1 MNVQRAL
8 GRGVV
13 LLAAAALMSP
23 AVASAADP
31 PKLAGLTRVSR
42 DGIVDGRGLHQSEM
56 QPSLA
61 SDGGKV
67 LVGAFEV
74 GRIFNGGSS
83 AIGWATSPSGGTGW
97 KNGLIP
103 LTVASGQGTTGAGR
117 IWRAADPSAA
127 YSKRDGRWL
136 VAATGL
142 DGTGGSRGLFVNSSG
157 NGSNWSGPV
166 VAHAAGTGDAPQ
178 NGALACDNSPQSKGY
193 GSCYLA
199 YTNTA
204 STPANLVQV
213 VSSSDG
219 GDTWSARASSS
230 DAATGTGTVTLVQPP
245 PPGAAPGTVCG
256 RVVVADAGGGG
267 VSWFASNDCGA
278 TWSASTLIVPNAT
291 ATHTVAQALRT
302 SLVVS
307 GATDEAGAAYLSW
320 QTRSFRITQ
329 TTLAA
334 PAAAGDTN
342 IKVASVTGLV
352 AGNTLTID
360 PTGTNPQTVTIT
372 VVGTAGATGTGVT
385 ITPALAAAH
394 DTGAFVTANGVSS
407 TSTAA
412 PNDIALSSMPAPTDA
427 SPAPGFGAPA
437 RVPIE
442 DDTGALTNTVD
453 HFMPAIAADP
463 SASGRLGLFYA
474 FYPLAACQ
482 FVNNPSVQCSP
493 RVGFVSSMD
502 AGDTWTAPQTLSP
515 GPPSLAVF
523 PRTTA
528 TGTGNGGPDM
538 GSVLGATV
546 LPSAGAV
553 GLFPVGLAVR
563 GFDESMYVPD
573 RPLELGAD
581 APADAPAANGP
592 DFPPGPFGQTGPGLP
607 GLTDAFDDPFA
618 DGLGYHSSAEEPSIA
633 SAANPARAQGPLA
646 SSSTII
652 ATQQVGRI
660 YDGGSSDIGYEIS
673 VDGGKSWTQG
683 NLPLTVQGGQADTC
697 GGPLNRGSDTVTV
710 YDKKHDVWLVS
721 TLGLSGAADVPAV
734 YVNRGKVD
742 FQKKNV
748 DWGPPICTHITQAS
762 ADSPD
767 KNWITCDNW
776 PNSKGYGTCYEEYDN
791 NGNGNR
797 ILMQWTDD
805 SGLTWHPEPNLNT
818 NPAAPGNGNTGDV
831 SGETTLAAPASPG
844 DTNVKVVSVTN
855 LATTLAA
862 ASSAGATNIK
872 VASTAPFFASTAL
885 AAPAGA
891 GDTNIKVASVTNLLP
906 AESILIDTGAGLE
919 TRVISAVGTAGATGT
934 GVTLTAALGSAHA
947 TGAPVTLGGQTI
959 IVDTGGTPET
969 RNVNVVG
976 TAGAAG
982 TGLTLTSALTSAH
995 ASGAQVAD
1003 AVINIDIDRS
1013 GGNQETV
1020 NVVSV
1025 GTAGAAGAGVTFTP
1039 ALTKSHV
1046 QGAPTANKAAPE
1058 TGRTGGIG
1066 GVPLVQPPPP
1076 SSPPGTACGRVVVP
1090 LSVNGVSYFSSSDCG
1105 RHWSATTQIL
1115 PNMTATHTV
1124 AQTIRTSL
1132 LSSSAIDGG
1141 GSIYLTWQTRS
1152 FRDGTVASTPNDI
1165 ALSVMAA
1172 PTAAQPYPPFGAPAR
1187 IPIDQ
1192 PNDNTNPNDHFIP
1205 GIAADPSTS
1214 GATAHLGLF
1223 YYNYPVAACNYLD
1236 PENPGNQCL
1245 LRLGFVSSTDGGATW
1260 SDPVQL
1266 ASMDL
1271 PNLVRSSQGL
1281 MVGDYSTADVI
1292 PAGPNKGNAISAFA
1306 VGVTDKTLNQAMYVP
1321 EEGVPIGAGSS
1332 ARRAEKASRQAIETA
1347 DQTGVRRQPNVPPH
1361 RR

>member
-1 MNVQRAL
+1 MNVHRAL

-13 LLAAAALMSP
+13 TLAAVALVLPAA
-23 AVASAADP
+23 ASAADP

-42 DGIVDGRGLHQSEM
+42 DEIVDGMGLHQSQM

-61 SDGGKV
+61 SNEGKV
-67 LVGAFEV
+67 LVGAFES

-97 KNGLIP
+97 KDGLIP
-103 LTVASGQGTTGAGR
+103 LTIASGQETTDAGR
-117 IWRAADPSAA
+117 LWRAADPSVA

-136 VAATGL
+136 VASTGL
-142 DGTGGSRGLFVNSSG
+142 GGTGGSRGLFVNGSN
-157 NGSNWSGPV
+157 NGSNWSKPV
-166 VAHAAGTGDAPQ
+166 VAHAAGAGDAPQ
-178 NGALACDNSPQSKGY
+178 NGAVACDNWPQSKGY

-204 STPANLVQV
+204 STPANLIQV
-213 VSSSDG
+213 VSSVDG
-219 GDTWSARASSS
+219 GDTWSAAASSA
-230 DAATGTGTVTLVQPP
+230 DASTGTGAVTLVQPP
-245 PPGAAPGTVCG
+245 PPGAAPGSACG
-256 RVVVADAGGGG
+256 RVVVAYAGGGG
-267 VSWFASNDCGA
+267 VSWFASSDCGA
-278 TWSASTLIVPNAT
+278 SWSSSTLIVPNAA

-307 GATDEAGAAYLSW
+307 GATDPAGAAYLTW

-334 PAAAGDTN
+334 AAAAGDTN
-342 IKVASVTGLV
+342 IKVASVTGMV

-360 PTGTNPQTVTIT
+360 PTGTNPQTVTIAT
-372 VVGTAGATGTGVT
+372 VGTAGAGGTGVT
-385 ITPALAAAH
+385 FTPALASAH
-394 DTGAFVTANGVSS
+394 DSGAFVTANGVPSS
-407 TSTAA
+407 STAA
-412 PNDIALSSMPAPTDA
+412 PNDIALSVMPSPSDA
-427 SPAPGFGAPA
+427 SPTPGFGAPA
-437 RVPIE
+437 RIPIE
-442 DDTGALTNTVD
+442 ADTGALTNTVD

-463 SASGRLGLFYA
+463 SSSGKLALFYA

-482 FVNNPSVQCSP
+482 YVNNPSVQCSP
-493 RVGFVSSMD
+493 RVGYVSSTD
-502 AGDTWTAPQTLSP
+502 AGARWTAPQTLSP

-538 GSVLGATV
+538 GNVLGATV
-546 LPSAGAV
+546 LPDEGAI
-553 GLFPVGLAVR
+553 GLFPVGIAIR
-563 GFDESMYVPD
+563 GIDESMYVPD
-573 RPLELGAD
+573 NPLGIGSE
-581 APADAPAANGP
+581 APAKAPAANGP
-592 DFPPGPFGQTGPGLP
+592 AFPPGPFGQTGPGLP
-607 GLTDAFDDPFA
+607 GLVDAFDDPFA

-633 SAANPARAQGPLA
+633 AAANPARAQGPLA

-660 YDGGSSDIGYEIS
+660 YDGGASAIGYEIS

-683 NLPLTVQGGQADTC
+683 NLPLTMQAGQTDTC
-697 GGPLNRGSDTVTV
+697 AGPLNRGSDTVTA
-710 YDKKHDVWLVS
+710 YDSRHDVWLVS

-742 FQKKNV
+742 FHKKNV
-748 DWGPPICTHITQAS
+748 DWGPPICTHITQPS

-776 PNSKGYGTCYEEYDN
+776 PDSKGYGTCYEEYDN

-805 SGLTWHPEPNLNT
+805 SGLTWHPAPNLNT

-862 ASSAGATNIK
+862 ASSVGDANIK
-872 VASTAPFFASTAL
+872 VASTAPFFTSTSL
-885 AAPAGA
+885 AAPASA
-891 GDTNIKVASVTNLLP
+891 GDTNIKVASVTNLH
-906 AESILIDTGAGLE
+906 AEETILIDTGAGLE
-919 TRVISAVGTAGATGT
+919 TRVISAVGTAGASGT
-934 GVTLTAALGSAHA
+934 GVTLTTALGSSHA
-947 TGAPVTLGGQTI
+947 SGAPVTLGGQTI
-959 IVDTGGTPET
+959 VVDTGGTPET
-969 RNVNVVG
+969 RTVNVVG

-995 ASGAQVAD
+995 AAGAQVAD
-1003 AVINIDIDRS
+1003 AAINIDIDRS

-1020 NVVSV
+1020 TVVSV
-1025 GTAGAAGAGVTFTP
+1025 GTAGAAGTGVTFTP
-1039 ALTKSHV
+1039 ALTKTHV

-1066 GVPLVQPPPP
+1066 GVPLVQPPPAGAA
-1076 SSPPGTACGRVVVP
+1076 PGTACGRVVVP
-1090 LSVNGVSYFSSSDCG
+1090 LSVNGVSYFTSSDCG

-1132 LSSSAIDGG
+1132 LPSSAIDGAG
-1141 GSIYLTWQTRS
+1141 TIYLTWQTRS
-1152 FRDGTVASTPNDI
+1152 FREGTVASTPNDI

-1172 PTAAQPYPPFGAPAR
+1172 PTASRPYPPFGAPAR

-1192 PNDNTNPNDHFIP
+1192 PNDNTNTNDHFIP

-1236 PENPGNQCL
+1236 PESLVNQCQ
-1245 LRLGFVSSTDGGATW
+1245 LRMGFVSSTDGGATW
-1260 SDPVQL
+1260 SDPAQL

-1292 PAGPNKGNAISAFA
+1292 PAGLNKGKAIAAFA
-1306 VGVTDKTLNQAMYVP
+1306 VGVTDRTLNQAMYVP
-1321 EEGVPIGAGSS
+1321 RDAVPIGQGANTKEKPSKE
-1332 ARRAEKASRQAIETA
+1332 AVDTAEQ
-1347 DQTGVRRQPNVPPH
+1347 QGVRRQPNVPPH